1 MGWILGQVF
10 LSDSLLDNG
19 IRNAVIA
26 QFNSFDL
33 RNDIG
38 ALWENF
44 MIMEHLKYRT
54 YHSLY
59 VNIYFWR
66 TYDKQEI
73 DLVEE
78 HDGRLYGYEFK
89 SVEKQGRP
97 GTQKLG
103 KLLS

>member
-1 MGWILGQVF
+1 
-10 LSDSLLDNG
+10 
-19 IRNAVIA
+19 VIA
-26 QFNSFDL
+26 QFNSLDL

-44 MIMEHLKYRT
+44 MIMERLKYRT

-73 DLVEE
+73 DLMEE
-78 HDGRLYGYEFK
+78 HDGRLYGYEF
-89 SVEKQGRP
+89 
-97 GTQKLG
+97 
-103 KLLS
+103 

>member
-1 MGWILGQVF
+1 M
-10 LSDSLLDNG
+10 
-19 IRNAVIA
+19 IA
-26 QFNSFDL
+26 QFNSLDL

-44 MIMEHLKYRT
+44 MIMERLKYHT

-73 DLVEE
+73 DLMEE
-78 HDGRLYGYEFK
+78 HDGRLYGYEF
-89 SVEKQGRP
+89 
-97 GTQKLG
+97 
-103 KLLS
+103 